1 MPEASPHLLLC
12 GFEPFGGLAH
22 NPSLDVVS
30 EVVGRAEV
38 GQLVTQQEHDDV
50 VISSRALPVEFG
62 RAGELLTAAV
72 EQHPPA
78 VVICV
83 RLAAGRPAAHYCC
96 RDPGEPLAVRWHL
109 RLKRGPVHPPA
120 PHQRPWSAGLSRLHP
135 RSRPAQQRFTPF
147 PGPSRRRCGSGDH
160 RIAEGQRRSAEQH
173 RNPPLKS
180 PRFYNGRH
188 E

>member
-30 EVVGRAEV
+30 EVAGRAEV

-72 EQHPPA
+72 EQH
-78 VVICV
+78 
-83 RLAAGRPAAHYCC
+83 
-96 RDPGEPLAVRWHL
+96 
-109 RLKRGPVHPPA
+109 
-120 PHQRPWSAGLSRLHP
+120 
-135 RSRPAQQRFTPF
+135 
-147 PGPSRRRCGSGDH
+147 
-160 RIAEGQRRSAEQH
+160 
-173 RNPPLKS
+173 RNPSLKS
-180 PRFYNGRH
+180 PRFYKGRY